1 MQMQMQMQM
10 DTKNNLEVQAV
21 VVERVVDTFVQ

>member
-1 MQMQMQMQM
+1 MQMQMQM